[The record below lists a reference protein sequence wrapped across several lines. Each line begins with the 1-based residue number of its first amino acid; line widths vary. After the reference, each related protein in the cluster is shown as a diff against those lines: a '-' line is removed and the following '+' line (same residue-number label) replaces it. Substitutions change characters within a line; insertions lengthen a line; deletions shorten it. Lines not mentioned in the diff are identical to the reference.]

1 MSLTGIPLLALATA
15 ATIAAA
21 CATAYGWHRAPRAR
35 LLLRPTAVLLTE
47 LLVLLT
53 VGLAVNRH
61 EQFYT
66 SWHDLL
72 HTSGTTSTRQ
82 DDRPGQ
88 LDRWL
93 AHRATTPDAPITFDW
108 RPTGWQNWHLG
119 PAPTVVVPAGYLR
132 HPGWRYPAVLVVA
145 DDDRWTPTEDADAA
159 RAADT
164 TGPAVLIFTR
174 PTATVDAGVLAGALP
189 LTLTR
194 DLRVTGHTWALVA
207 TTRRQALADAVVHTA
222 PDRYPALALVDD
234 TTTGTP
240 TPPGPAD
247 LPDLPTGEALA
258 VTAPTAGPAT
268 SNPTRLAAGPGRG
281 LPAALR
287 WACQQTPPPLAAPAP
302 LIAPPQRSRHHHHPP
317 PALPAT
323 TAGTHVTRQRPR

>member
-21 CATAYGWHRAPRAR
+21 CATAYGWHRTPRAR

-72 HTSGTTSTRQ
+72 DTGATATTGH

-93 AHRATTPDAPITFDW
+93 AHQATGPDTPITFDW
-108 RPTGWQNWHLG
+108 RPTGWQNWRLG
-119 PAPTVVVPAGYLR
+119 TPPTVVVPAGYLR
-132 HPGWRYPAVLVVA
+132 HPGWRYPAVLVVG
-145 DDDRWTPTEDADAA
+145 DDDRWNPTEDQDAA
-159 RAADT
+159 HAASSA
-164 TGPAVLIFTR
+164 GPAVLVFTR
-174 PTATVDAGVLAGALP
+174 PAATVDPGVLAGTVP
-189 LTLTR
+189 LSLTR
-194 DLRVTGHTWALVA
+194 DLRVTSHTWALVA
-207 TTRRQALADAVVHTA
+207 TTRRQALANAIVHTA

-234 TTTGTP
+234 TTTRTAALAGL
-240 TPPGPAD
+240 PA
-247 LPDLPTGEALA
+247 GEALA
-258 VTAPTAGPAT
+258 VTAPAAGPAT
-268 SNPTRLAAGPGRG
+268 GDPVRLAAGPDRG

-287 WACQQTPPPLAAPAP
+287 WACQQTPAPLAAPAP
-302 LIAPPQRSRHHHHPP
+302 LIPPPQRTRHPHHHPP
-317 PALPAT
+317 AIPPS
-323 TAGTHVTRQRPR
+323 TAGAHVTRQRPH